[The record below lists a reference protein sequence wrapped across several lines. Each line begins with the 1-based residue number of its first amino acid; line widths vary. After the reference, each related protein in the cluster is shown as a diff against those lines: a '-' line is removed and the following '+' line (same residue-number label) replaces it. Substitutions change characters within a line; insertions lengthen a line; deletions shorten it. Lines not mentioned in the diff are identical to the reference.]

1 MNEFII
7 RFFYSFKVP
16 LALLNDIHSFL
27 FSDIRFVHIA
37 VMDYYPITIYTKYP
51 MFWPVIDDALRR
63 AAIERGVE
71 VKLLLSNW
79 TSTRPQ
85 MKDYLKS
92 LTDLSRYIV
101 RGIIIIREQYI
112 A

>member
-1 MNEFII
+1 
-7 RFFYSFKVP
+7 
-16 LALLNDIHSFL
+16 
-27 FSDIRFVHIA
+27 
-37 VMDYYPITIYTKYP
+37 

-85 MKDYLKS
+85 MRDYLKS
-92 LTDLSRYIV
+92 LTDLSRCISNNAKCDTYSYIQF
-101 RGIIIIREQYI
+101 ESL
-112 A
+112 

>member
-1 MNEFII
+1 
-7 RFFYSFKVP
+7 
-16 LALLNDIHSFL
+16 
-27 FSDIRFVHIA
+27 
-37 VMDYYPITIYTKYP
+37 

-85 MKDYLKS
+85 MRDYLKS
-92 LTDLSRYIV
+92 LTDLSRCISINAKCDTYSYIQF
-101 RGIIIIREQYI
+101 ESL
-112 A
+112 